1 MCPIYEYVCTK
12 CNHELEAIQKFTD
25 EPLVKCPKC
34 KKKSLEKQMSTG
46 GMFILKGEGFYNRS
60 IE

>member
-1 MCPIYEYVCTK
+1 MPIYEYRCNR

-60 IE
+60 TES